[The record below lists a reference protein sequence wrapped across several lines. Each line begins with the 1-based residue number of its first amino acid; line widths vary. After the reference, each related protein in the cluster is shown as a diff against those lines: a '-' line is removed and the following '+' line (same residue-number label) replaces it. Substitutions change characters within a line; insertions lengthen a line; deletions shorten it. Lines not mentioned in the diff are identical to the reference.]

1 MVSAIA
7 AVLPVAEKQ
16 ATSTRLPSSGLPE
29 AGRLEGA
36 VVLDAALLDAA
47 GRTEAA
53 ELAGPEAEA
62 LLLQAEAAAVRA
74 AKAESFKKSRR
85 FMKIRSLQ
93 IIVLRQEFVC
103 FYDKRKAL
111 NRPIL
116 CFYCDSF
123 R

>member
-1 MVSAIA
+1 MDVS
-7 AVLPVAEKQ
+7 L
-16 ATSTRLPSSGLPE
+16 
-29 AGRLEGA
+29 LE
-36 VVLDAALLDAA
+36 AA

-53 ELAGPEAEA
+53 ELAGLDDDAPPP
-62 LLLQAEAAAVRA
+62 QAEAAAVRTA
-74 AKAESFKKSRR
+74 RPESFKKSRR
-85 FMKIRSLQ
+85 FIEIRSLQ